1 MVSWVLFLRRGSD
14 SGKPASIKQLA
25 VIFFHGI
32 RERTKNREE
41 RLLTQAQWPFL
52 SHHCMTWSH
61 LPSLRKSL
69 PNSSLDHTAFKESDS
84 HSWRMCQGHSG
95 SKQRRWIQIL
105 VRTVP
110 KTIVFHW
117 FIWRNQKGPILGT
130 WGWKY
135 LEGGWRES
143 QLEKPQE
150 SKWTVDPVILV
161 GADNLLL

>member
-1 MVSWVLFLRRGSD
+1 MVSWLLFLRRGSD

-41 RLLTQAQWPFL
+41 RL
-52 SHHCMTWSH
+52 SHTGSVT
-61 LPSLRKSL
+61 LPLPSLYDLKSPPSLRKSL

-143 QLEKPQE
+143 RLEKPQE